1 MRIIFF
7 IGIFYNFYMFSF
19 SVIDAKNQSYNI
31 NVTGYNN
38 LTVSQAKDMLISR
51 FYPNINIKNL
61 VAYIGDK
68 KLGNDDHITSN
79 TVFKE
84 VTKKIVID
92 DYIRILAEL
101 LDKDRAVLERVLIN
115 KIHNLKNIKSEK
127 IALIEA
133 INNQDKDFKEFL
145 GAELQK
151 LIKNKESISEWQNY
165 IKLAKNKEKDILKA
179 IIDHVMQ

>member
-1 MRIIFF
+1 MKKIFF
-7 IGIFYNFYMFSF
+7 ISVLCDFYLFSF
-19 SVIDAKNQSYNI
+19 SVIDAKNQSYNV

-38 LTVSQAKDMLISR
+38 LTVSQAKDTLISR

-61 VAYIGDK
+61 VAYIGNK
-68 KLGNDDHITSN
+68 KLGNDDQITSN

-92 DYIRILAEL
+92 DYIKILAEL
-101 LDKDRAVLERVLIN
+101 LDKDRAVLERILIN
-115 KIHNLKNIKSEK
+115 KIHNLKNIKDKK
-127 IALIEA
+127 ISLIDT

-151 LIKNKESISEWQNY
+151 LIKNPESISEWQNY